1 MAGLK
6 LVDASEVTN
15 EDLTLINAAGASDD
29 EIGEDDEPIESL
41 PQLEG
46 IVGHS
51 ATNLTAGDLF
61 KALSMVLQE
70 QKRSE
75 IRVLESMADMK
86 SEILHHIAPA
96 PPQNSLPLKKR
107 AIRAVTIHE
116 QLSRPFRDPR
126 IPSNKNQ

>member
-1 MAGLK
+1 LS
-6 LVDASEVTN
+6 LQLSPWP
-15 EDLTLINAAGASDD
+15 IHRDD

-46 IVGHS
+46 IVGPP

-75 IRVLESMADMK
+75 NRVLDSVADMK
-86 SEILHHIAPA
+86 SEILHHISPA
-96 PPQNSLPLKKR
+96 PPQNSPLLKKR
-107 AIRAVTIHE
+107 AIGAVTIHE
-116 QLSRPFRDPR
+116 QLSRPFKDPR
-126 IPSNKNQ
+126 NSSNKNQ